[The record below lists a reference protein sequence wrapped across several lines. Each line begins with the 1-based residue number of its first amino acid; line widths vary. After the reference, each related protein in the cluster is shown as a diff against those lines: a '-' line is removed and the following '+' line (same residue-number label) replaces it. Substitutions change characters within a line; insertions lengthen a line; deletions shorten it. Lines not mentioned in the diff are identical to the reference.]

1 MVYVREGVMSVAWV
15 LDGQQEVYDLHLTE
29 ACNCSACAALPVRG
43 VDPAEALTLTADGS
57 RWCHCRLDSYYIID
71 YLTLTLL

>member
-1 MVYVREGVMSVAWV
+1 MSVAWV

-29 ACNCSACAALPVRG
+29 ACNCSACAALRG
-43 VDPAEALTLTADGS
+43 VPAEALTLTADGS
-57 RWCHCRLDSYYIID
+57 RWRHCRLDSYYVID